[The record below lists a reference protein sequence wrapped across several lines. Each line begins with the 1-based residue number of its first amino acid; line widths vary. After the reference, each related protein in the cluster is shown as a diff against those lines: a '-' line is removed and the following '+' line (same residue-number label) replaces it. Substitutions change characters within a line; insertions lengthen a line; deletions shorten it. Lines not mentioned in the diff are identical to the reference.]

1 MIKAVLFK
9 ILQRR
14 NKYRNSESVVH
25 VSSDMNYSQKE
36 FEEASSYLRLLHQNG
51 IKFTYPG
58 DEKYPK
64 QLLKMKEPPLFLEY
78 IGDPLWCSFNS
89 LSVVGSRE
97 IETATATWI
106 KEHLEKFLTE
116 SKDVISIV
124 SGGATGVDQLA
135 HFTAIKAGKPTVF
148 VLPSGLMNLY
158 PRGLDKFMKMSS
170 SSPVCF
176 LSEFELT
183 QQIHKSHFYFRNR
196 IIAALG
202 EMTLVAQASMRSG
215 TLLTV
220 HHCLEIGRPVL
231 VIPAHPAMHGFAGN
245 IKLLQDGAYL
255 ISNFHDLHEIWVAE
269 TRPQLEF
276 V

>member
-1 MIKAVLFK
+1 MQTAVLFK

-14 NKYRNSESVVH
+14 NKYRNSESIIEI
-25 VSSDMNYSQKE
+25 SDDFIFSEIE
-36 FEEASSYLRLLHQNG
+36 FENALSYLRMLSVNG
-51 IKFTYPG
+51 IKYTYPG
-58 DEKYPK
+58 HDKYPK

-78 IGDPLWCSFNS
+78 IGEPLWCSFDS

-97 IETATATWI
+97 IEGSSISWI
-106 KEHLEKFLTE
+106 KSHLYRFLLE
-116 SKDVISIV
+116 SKDVICTV
-124 SGGATGVDQLA
+124 SGGASGVDQLA
-135 HFTAIKAGKPTVF
+135 HLTAIKAHRPTIF

-158 PRGLDKFMKMSS
+158 PSNLNKFIKMSYA
-170 SSPVCF
+170 SPICF
-176 LSEFELT
+176 LSEFEVT

-215 TLLTV
+215 SLLTV

-231 VIPAHPAMHGFAGN
+231 TVPAHPEMHGFAGN
-245 IKLLQDGAYL
+245 IKLLQDGAFL
-255 ISNFHDLHEIWVAE
+255 VSNFHDLHEIWVAE
-269 TRPQLEF
+269 TRPQLSF